1 LCLSRFQ
8 RRFTRDPAKVS
19 VIWLGALIGGSFLLG
34 LGEWIRPTTA
44 NAQAPMTSNRNPPPV
59 NISGGDNVV
68 SIGQIGGITARIVT
82 INPPMRPEL
91 RILEKSEIDNPDG
104 THTVIIKTKVA
115 SPITPGLLVVQID
128 AVGIRNVSI
137 IPPPINGVS
146 GIELRN
152 VRRTYSAE
160 IQSPR
165 GQYDIV
171 IQTNSAAPISLNA
184 TFYRILNQHLLRKL
198 QAPSPCPRLPKA
210 S

>member
-1 LCLSRFQ
+1 MYAQ
-8 RRFTRDPAKVS
+8 NFTLGL
-19 VIWLGALIGGSFLLG
+19 LGAVIGACALIWIGYVVRGPEAQAQTTIGG
-34 LGEWIRPTTA
+34 
-44 NAQAPMTSNRNPPPV
+44 AQPPV
-59 NISGGDNVV
+59 SISGGDNVV

-82 INPPMRPEL
+82 INPPMHPEL

-104 THTVIIKTKVA
+104 THTVIIKTEVA

-146 GIELRN
+146 GIALRN
-152 VRRTYSAE
+152 VRRNPNSFSAE

-184 TFYRILNQHLLRKL
+184 TF
-198 QAPSPCPRLPKA
+198 
-210 S
+210 